1 MHIEVK
7 DAEVE
12 SLLIRY
18 YAVKNL
24 MLLSEDADGE
34 LRANLQIYNELRSCL
49 DHLMACF
56 LEKCGAKGEEILDRA
71 QGIVSREA
79 EGETGESNSER
90 EAVES
95 ARPLT
100 SMASEG
106 ESVEDADRD
115 DGEYDKNVSS
125 ALKHLDRAFFD
136 ACDFTYLSCKR
147 LIVETVSSHSE
158 SDIRTAIPRYYSV
171 IKPFLDELSTQTVQ
185 FRNARTQNT
194 KDKEEIIANFASKM
208 HSLQVYTKLV
218 LDAGPTLSLLSSDR
232 ERQESMKFES
242 RPSLFLALAL
252 GFVIGAAT
260 LIFLSGGPGQPIVET
275 LRSIFGNMVSC
286 LLV

>member
-18 YAVKNL
+18 YAVKYL

-34 LRANLQIYNELRSCL
+34 LKANLQIYNELRSCL

-56 LEKCGAKGEEILDRA
+56 LGKCGARGEEILNRA
-71 QGIVSREA
+71 QGVVTREEEGDTA
-79 EGETGESNSER
+79 EIGPEC

-95 ARPLT
+95 AQQPT
-100 SMASEG
+100 DAGSKGEDDEG
-106 ESVEDADRD
+106 TERGEE
-115 DGEYDKNVSS
+115 EYDKNISS

-147 LIVETVSSHSE
+147 CIVETVSSHSE
-158 SDIRTAIPRYYSV
+158 SDIRTAIPTYYSV

-185 FRNARTQNT
+185 FRNARTQST
-194 KDKEEIIANFASKM
+194 KDKEGIIANFASKM
-208 HSLQVYTKLV
+208 HRLQVYTKLV

-242 RPSLFLALAL
+242 RPSLFLTFVL
-252 GFVIGAAT
+252 GLVIGAAA
-260 LIFLSGGPGQPIVET
+260 LIFLSGGPGRPIVET

-286 LLV
+286 LLG